1 MKIDYPFNEFRSGK
15 INLIKIILLF
25 FFSSLLL
32 GPAFSQT
39 RIELEQ
45 IQSEIKKPGLKM
57 GQIILIGIISPELE
71 ELLFSEKGELIPRET
86 EAGRELSEDERAE
99 LKKKLEKLLK
109 EKDILSGDFY
119 GINQFG
125 HRYAMIFDRLG
136 YIRYRLT
143 KVNEEIAEIK
153 KKIKN

>member
-1 MKIDYPFNEFRSGK
+1 MGINFSFENFRLGK

-25 FFSSLLL
+25 FFSFLLFGRAL
-32 GPAFSQT
+32 PQT
-39 RIELEQ
+39 KNETEH
-45 IQSEIKKPGLKM
+45 IQSEIKKCSLKP
-57 GQIILIGIISPELE
+57 GQIILIGIVSPELE
-71 ELLFSEKGELIPRET
+71 ELLFSDKGKLIPIDIEF
-86 EAGRELSEDERAE
+86 ERELTEGERAE
-99 LKKKLEKLLK
+99 LKKRLEELKK
-109 EKDILSGDFY
+109 EKDILTGDFY

-143 KVNEEIAEIK
+143 KVNEEIVEIK